1 MTASVYGYLK
11 HNKLYNHFS
20 HMNFEFM
27 KNPVPQNKKSILKK
41 KNMSYQKMNSGIA
54 LYTKFHYM
62 TQIIMALYVD
72 KLCNFYL
79 QDPNIIMKPG
89 NRKIR

>member
-1 MTASVYGYLK
+1 
-11 HNKLYNHFS
+11 
-20 HMNFEFM
+20 
-27 KNPVPQNKKSILKK
+27 
-41 KNMSYQKMNSGIA
+41 MNSVIA

-79 QDPNIIMKPG
+79 QDQNIMKPG
-89 NRKIR
+89 NHKIRFKKVYYSKIVIKQQYNSIKSV